1 MVARRRLGPAAL
13 AFSLALVLGAPA
25 SADVVARG
33 VRDGLLALD
42 AKGAPYVAYVRG
54 KNLVVSQRTANGR
67 WRPTKVDA
75 VSPGSQ
81 VMAFEVGASGP
92 VVLVLSADN
101 KRLVLVRRQLL
112 GWQSIRLNARL
123 ASRGIL
129 GWPGLALDRKGSPVV
144 AYTRWNSVTFNSQLL
159 LARLDARGRVNN
171 QRITAEGFPQSYVPP
186 PAEPVLVGGRVHV
199 IESYGY
205 RGTVGTLEWFPQK
218 RTWTGF
224 GLDAGVGDYPIGPVF
239 GGVGRDRLVHAA
251 WTESLLSEGYSEA
264 PVTLATRGRVSESE
278 FILNRA
284 LTTGLAIPASG
295 PPEVAANEWM
305 SSDDV
310 GLQGSKYLWAG
321 TIVRGESHVEL
332 DGWIAGLAVA
342 PRGARDVLLV
352 GRSGLLWFRSPRRL
366 GIHVTIEAADQP
378 NGMVEV
384 SGRVSGVASGTVAL
398 YRERPGE
405 TRMPIGR
412 KPLVGGSF
420 SFVDRPTVRPV
431 LYRAIYT
438 DPSSGIPY
446 AALLRQ
452 AVVSD

>member
-1 MVARRRLGPAAL
+1 MVARRRLGPAGL
-13 AFSLALVLGAPA
+13 AFSLALVLAGPA
-25 SADVVARG
+25 SADIVARG
-33 VRDGLLALD
+33 VKDGTLALD
-42 AKGAPYVAYVRG
+42 AKGAPYVAFVRG
-54 KNLVVSQRTANGR
+54 KSVVVSKRAANGR
-67 WRPTKVDA
+67 WRATKVDA

-81 VMAFEVGASGP
+81 VMAFEVGPSGP
-92 VVLVLSADN
+92 VVLVVSADN
-101 KRLVLVRRQLL
+101 RRLDLVRRHLV

-123 ASRGIL
+123 GARGGL
-129 GWPGLALDRKGSPVV
+129 GWPGLALDRKGRPVI
-144 AYTRWNSVTFNSQLL
+144 AYTRWNGESFNSQLI
-159 LARLDARGRVNN
+159 LARVDVRGRVHN
-171 QRITAEGFPQSYVPP
+171 QRITAEGFPKSYVPP

-205 RGTVGTLEWFPQK
+205 HGTVGTLEWFPQK

-224 GLDAGVGDYPIGPVF
+224 GLDAGVGDFPIGPVF
-239 GGVGRDRLVHAA
+239 GGVGRDGLVHAA
-251 WTESLLSEGYSEA
+251 WTESLLSEGFSTA

-284 LTTGLAIPASG
+284 LTTGLALPASG
-295 PPEVAANEWM
+295 PEVAANEWV
-305 SSDDV
+305 SSDDL

-321 TIVRGESHVEL
+321 TIVHRESHVEL

-342 PRGARDVLLV
+342 PRGAHDVLML
-352 GRSGLLWFRSPRRL
+352 GRAGLFWFRSPRRL
-366 GIHVTIEAADQP
+366 GIHVTIAAAEQP
-378 NGMVEV
+378 DGSVEV

-412 KPLVGGSF
+412 KTLVGGSF
-420 SFVDRPTVRPV
+420 SVVDNPSVRPL
-431 LYRAIYT
+431 LYRAVYT

-452 AVVSD
+452 PVGLG